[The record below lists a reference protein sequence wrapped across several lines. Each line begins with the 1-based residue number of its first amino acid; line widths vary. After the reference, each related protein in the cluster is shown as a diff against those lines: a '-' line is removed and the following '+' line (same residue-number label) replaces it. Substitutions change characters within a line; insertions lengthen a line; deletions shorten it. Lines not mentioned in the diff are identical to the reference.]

1 MNIALFG
8 TNHLQFDKVFSKE
21 VLEKLKSFGEISGM
35 IRKKNLEENRD
46 FLKDCE
52 FAFGTWGMPKFSKEE
67 IREYMPKLKAVFYAA
82 GTVQYF
88 AKPFLECGVRV
99 FSAAA
104 ANAVP
109 VSEYTFAQISLAAK
123 GYFQSAKRYRLL
135 PLSSLAFANAAD
147 GNFKIKVGLVG
158 LGAIGRMV
166 AEKLQ
171 SLDVQVYAYDP
182 FVSQQTAEKLSVK
195 LVDLDTL
202 FSECDVIS
210 NHLANKPEL
219 KNVFNYNLFKKMK
232 KHSTFINTGRGAQVN
247 EYALALTLILHP
259 SRTAVIDVL
268 KSEFFPYVSPLF
280 WCHNAVITPHI
291 AGSTG
296 KEPQRMACYMI
307 DEFRR
312 ILDGLPAQY
321 EVTAEKL
328 KTMA

>member
-1 MNIALFG
+1 
-8 TNHLQFDKVFSKE
+8 
-21 VLEKLKSFGEISGM
+21 
-35 IRKKNLEENRD
+35 
-46 FLKDCE
+46 
-52 FAFGTWGMPKFSKEE
+52 
-67 IREYMPKLKAVFYAA
+67 MPKLKAVFYAA